1 MFQRIG
7 LLLTVTVIMY
17 YKVKWY
23 PILYY
28 HEVAFLLYI
37 LDGKLAS
44 QKVEWFAKQCYW
56 RYFKFMVL
64 SGFIQA
70 HTLYSS
76 YMKGC
81 IEHKCYVYTSS
92 AQYSM

>member
-37 LDGKLAS
+37 LDRILAS
-44 QKVEWFAKQCYW
+44 QK
-56 RYFKFMVL
+56 L
-64 SGFIQA
+64 SGLLNNAIGSILSLWF
-70 HTLYSS
+70 
-76 YMKGC
+76 
-81 IEHKCYVYTSS
+81 
-92 AQYSM
+92 